1 MRKFL
6 AIVVAAILASM
17 VALTPTAAY
26 ADPPTGKLLLVL
38 DSSGSMKEPA
48 GDGHSKITNAKKALS
63 TVVSSLDPA
72 AQVGMRV
79 YGATVFDKSKPG
91 ACTDSQLVV
100 PIGPAGDKKKLEA
113 AIAKYKPYG
122 ETPIAYALR
131 QAGKDLGS
139 SGQRTIVLV
148 SDGEETC
155 SSDPCEV
162 AKDLAGQ
169 GIDLRID
176 VIGLD
181 VSGKARNQLKCVASK
196 GKGSYTDADNVDELT
211 KQLDTAKERA
221 LRPFQ
226 VTGTPVKG
234 AEDQLSAPAIG
245 SGRWSDKMPSRQ
257 SGKFYKLRRT
267 MAGSTFWVG
276 ISAEIKL
283 AGAGSS
289 GVDLTLD
296 TEGGET
302 CGRGE
307 PTIFGVGTGSTT
319 GLLFGMAVSR
329 RQYNKPDCS
338 TGDLILNVSQRSVNK
353 TDAGGAPVQLDV
365 FEEPPVTNAGDLPP
379 KADQAVWTQMALG
392 SSSRITGGTTFDNA
406 PPLEN
411 GGTYTFDIAPGD
423 VQIFKVPASWGQR
436 IQVLAAVGRFQPTR
450 NGGSAQ
456 VHLDVVGPY
465 GGRADTVFA
474 KSMPAAP
481 LLSGSEGSKAARL
494 TPEIRYNNIGTG
506 GTVTAAALAGNYYV
520 TVSYPNTKNG
530 SFPILPLVMKTA
542 VLGTAGEGAPTYVK
556 DGSTVGPSAS
566 PSSSA
571 SASASSSPIVV
582 PPDYSLDQEKHKPWG
597 LIGGLVAGGLLLGG
611 VGVVAVRLL
620 RKH

>member
-1 MRKFL
+1 L
-6 AIVVAAILASM
+6 AIVVAAVLASM

-26 ADPPTGKLLLVL
+26 ADPPSGKLLLVL

-48 GDGHSKITNAKKALS
+48 GDGHSKITNAKEALS

-72 AQVGMRV
+72 AQVGLRV
-79 YGATVFDKSKPG
+79 YGATVFDKSEPG

-100 PIGPAGDKKKLEA
+100 PIGPAGDKKMLEA
-113 AIAKYKPYG
+113 ATATYKPYG

-155 SSDPCEV
+155 NENPCDV

-245 SGRWSDKMPSRQ
+245 SGRWSDKIPSQ
-257 SGKFYKLRRT
+257 HSEKYYKLRRT
-267 MAGSTFWVG
+267 IEGSTFWVG
-276 ISAEIKL
+276 ISAELKL
-283 AGAGSS
+283 AGASFS
-289 GVDLTLD
+289 GVDLTLN

-307 PTIFGVGTGSTT
+307 PTVFGGGTGSTT

-329 RQYNKPDCS
+329 RQYNKPECYA
-338 TGDLILNVSQRSVNK
+338 GDMILGLSQRSVNK

-365 FEEPPVTNAGDLPP
+365 FEEPPVSNAGDLPP
-379 KADQAVWTQMALG
+379 QAGQPVWTQMSLG

-406 PPLEN
+406 PLLKN
-411 GGTYTFDIAPGD
+411 GGTYTFDVAPGD
-423 VQIFKVPASWGQR
+423 VQIFKVSATWGQR
-436 IQVLAAVGRFQPTR
+436 IQVLTAVGSFAPKPSSVTPL
-450 NGGSAQ
+450 
-456 VHLDVVGPY
+456 VDLDIVGPY
-465 GGRADTVFA
+465 GGQADAVFA
-474 KSMPAAP
+474 KSMPTGP
-481 LLSGSEGSKAARL
+481 RLVGTPGSKAALL
-494 TPEIRYNNIGTG
+494 TPEIRYNNVGTG
-506 GTVTAAALAGNYYV
+506 GTATAAALAGSYYV
-520 TVSYPNTKNG
+520 TLSYPNNKDG
-530 SFPILPLVMKTA
+530 SMPILPLVMKTA
-542 VLGTAGEGAPTYVK
+542 VLGTAGAGAPAYAK
-556 DGSTVGPSAS
+556 DGVVPTTPSSTPSAIS
-566 PSSSA
+566 STSADATPSAQQTAETDTRPSDDST
-571 SASASSSPIVV
+571 
-582 PPDYSLDQEKHKPWG
+582 PWG
-597 LIGGLVAGGLLLGG
+597 LIAGMVACAVVLGT
-611 VGVVAVRLL
+611 VGVVAVRML
-620 RKH
+620 RRG